1 MHLQSYCFAHKT
13 ATVFWTAPV
22 AVAVAVVVRRSFV
35 TKFGHALTRGF
46 NKTRLVQN
54 GLVSLI

>member
-35 TKFGHALTRGF
+35 TKFGHALT
-46 NKTRLVQN
+46 
-54 GLVSLI
+54 